1 MSSSALAAY
10 GTLLKKGAGTSP
22 ETYTT
27 VAEVTNL
34 SGPSLKMDTLEVTH
48 HGSADGYKDFVG
60 GLIDG
65 GEIKVEANFLPGDSS
80 HSGLITD
87 MNARTLRAW
96 QIVFPT
102 SPAKTFSFSGLVQ
115 SLEPAA
121 PVDGKLALS
130 LTIKVS
136 GKPSLA

>member
-34 SGPSLKMDTLEVTH
+34 SGPSMKMDSLDVTH
-48 HGSADGYKDFVG
+48 HGSSEGYKDFVG

-65 GEIKVEANFLPGDSS
+65 GEIKVEANLLPNDSS
-80 HSGLITD
+80 HTGLLTD

-102 SPAKTFSFSGLVQ
+102 SPAKTWSFNGLIQ
-115 SLEPAA
+115 GIETAA

-136 GKPSLA
+136 GKPTLA